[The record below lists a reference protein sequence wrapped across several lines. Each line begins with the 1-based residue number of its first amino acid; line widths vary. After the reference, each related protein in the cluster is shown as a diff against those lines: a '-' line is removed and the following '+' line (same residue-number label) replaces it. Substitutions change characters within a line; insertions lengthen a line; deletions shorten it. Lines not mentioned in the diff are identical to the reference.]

1 MMDMD
6 EWGRDP
12 SVQFMRKVF
21 KAMEQSLE
29 KIREK
34 LSISPYDHRIRPW
47 LEKTLEQFER
57 SWAIASQLGIT
68 MDEKTASALYAACLV
83 KVIGSA
89 GIQIP
94 EGLLAEHKAA
104 ESLIREV
111 LK

>member
-6 EWGRDP
+6 EWERDP
-12 SVQFMRKVF
+12 SVQSMRKVF

-34 LSISPYDHRIRPW
+34 LCISPYDHRIRPW

-57 SWAIASQLGIT
+57 SWTAANRLGIAL
-68 MDEKTASALYAACLV
+68 DEKTASALYAACLV
-83 KVIGSA
+83 EVIGSE

-94 EGLLAEHKAA
+94 EGVLAEHKEA
-104 ESLIREV
+104 ERLIREV

>member
-12 SVQFMRKVF
+12 SVQLMRKVF

-34 LSISPYDHRIRPW
+34 LNIAPCDQRIRPW
-47 LEKTLEQFER
+47 LEKTLVQFER
-57 SWAIASQLGIT
+57 SWVIASQLGIA

-83 KVIGSA
+83 KVIGSE

-94 EGLLAEHKAA
+94 ESILAEHKAA
-104 ESLIREV
+104 EGLIREV